1 MPSETILRHGRCS
14 GRLLSALSLSL
25 SFSVM
30 GLGLGSGSS
39 ALAQAGG
46 ATAVA
51 PPRRDT
57 GGAQAWSTKVWQ
69 MAMTGDQGGL
79 SESLQAVPDDPV
91 VGENVRRVRQSVDL
105 HLANIDKARERKQVD
120 MDKALADLQTTI
132 EKDELSKALRAAI
145 TVQTLGDHLDDAFEN
160 ADIRGL
166 ITKAQANLE
175 QAEQDLEWLQAQEL
189 LYFLRTLHEDTK
201 RFTEYERFN
210 DRLEAVNR
218 RVSLLAQYAPRRLH
232 ELRVE
237 RAKRLGDPAL
247 GDFRWS
253 PSMDWKEKV
262 RDIRKD
268 MLKAVMRTAATEHIE
283 SQGWRPLIEGGL
295 EELQILATTASLDEA
310 FPKLADPGAVQ
321 SWNKAID
328 AQLAAIRNARETD
341 IDSWYFSS
349 LLTNLEKAND
359 ASVQLPPGVIY
370 REFGDG
376 AMYRL
381 DQFSEI
387 VWPDKLLR
395 FKQATEGNFIGVGI
409 LIRHNDAQEI
419 IVVNPLE
426 GTPAYFG
433 GVKPNDTITE
443 VDGESTVGWSLNDAV
458 DRITGQPATEVT
470 LGLKREG
477 VDGIVPMT
485 LTREQI
491 KLRSVYGWWKKDLQ
505 PDGVPVWDWYID
517 PISRVAYI
525 KITQFTDDTY
535 RDLQDAWKE
544 ISAINPPTGLILE
557 LRYNPGGLLTSAV
570 QVSNLFVRDGLI
582 VSGEDKDGSKAFPD
596 QKADARR
603 TWNLDG
609 VGVVVL
615 VNQGS
620 ASASEIVA
628 GCLQAHGAAVVVGER
643 RFGKGRVQTVHQVA
657 NNARLKLT
665 TQYYRLPPDAE
676 HIAAGERGRLVHKR
690 PGAERWGVDPTIEIK
705 MTPQQAAEAL
715 ELRQKADVLPQDK
728 DGKIDA
734 SPDKRPDINTLLT
747 EGIDPQLETALLILK
762 ARALGL
768 ATTDTQHAS
777 R

>member
-1 MPSETILRHGRCS
+1 MPSITKHCFRRS
-14 GRLLSALSLSL
+14 LSAVALAAVGTLVASQA
-25 SFSVM
+25 V
-30 GLGLGSGSS
+30 
-39 ALAQAGG
+39 LAQA
-46 ATAVA
+46 TIA
-51 PPRRDT
+51 PEASKQASAN
-57 GGAQAWSTKVWQ
+57 GAQAWSSRIWQ
-69 MAMTGDQGGL
+69 LAMAGDKGAL
-79 SESLQAVPDDPV
+79 SESLRSVPDDPAAADT
-91 VGENVRRVRQSVDL
+91 VRAVRQSVDL
-105 HLANIDKARERKQVD
+105 HLANVNKASERKQADVE
-120 MDKALADLQTTI
+120 KALADLHDAV

-145 TVQTLGDHLDDAFEN
+145 TVQTLSDRLDDAFEN
-160 ADIRGL
+160 AEIRGL
-166 ITKAQANLE
+166 IAEAETELALAEKDLDWLE
-175 QAEQDLEWLQAQEL
+175 AQEL

-201 RFTEYERFN
+201 RFTEYQRF
-210 DRLEAVNR
+210 DEHLEAVNR

-232 ELRVE
+232 ELRAE
-237 RAKRLGDPAL
+237 RAKRLGDPPLAE
-247 GDFRWS
+247 FRWS

-262 RDIRKD
+262 EGIRPD
-268 MLKAVMRTAATEHIE
+268 MLKVAMRTAATEHIE

-295 EELQILATTASLDEA
+295 EELRILATTTSLDEA
-310 FPKLADPGAVQ
+310 FPNLADQAAVT
-321 SWNKAID
+321 SWTTAIDQQLAALKDTNDAAID
-328 AQLAAIRNARETD
+328 A
-341 IDSWYFSS
+341 WYFSS
-349 LLTNLEKAND
+349 LLDKLRSANET
-359 ASVQLPPGVIY
+359 SVQLPMTVIY

-419 IVVNPLE
+419 VVVNPLE

-433 GVKPNDTITE
+433 GVKPEDIITE

-470 LGLKREG
+470 LGLKREN
-477 VDGIVPMT
+477 VDGIVPLT

-491 KLRSVYGWWKKDLQ
+491 KLRSVYGWWKKDLEA
-505 PDGVPVWDWYID
+505 DGTPVWDWYID
-517 PISRVAYI
+517 PLSRVVYI

-535 RDLQDAWKE
+535 RDLQHAWKQ
-544 ISAINPPTGLILE
+544 ITDVAAPTGLILD

-582 VSGEDKDGSKAFPD
+582 VSGEDKDGARAFPD

-603 TWNLDG
+603 TWDLNG
-609 VGVVVL
+609 VGVVIL

-628 GCLQAHGAAVVVGER
+628 GCLQAHGAAVIVGER
-643 RFGKGRVQTVHQVA
+643 SFGKGSVQTVHQVA
-657 NNARLKLT
+657 TNARLKLT

-676 HIAAGERGRLVHKR
+676 QVAVGDKGRLVHKR
-690 PGAERWGVDPTIEIK
+690 PGAERWGVDPTIEVK

-715 ELRQKADVLPQDK
+715 ELRQKADVLPQDEK
-728 DGKIDA
+728 GNLDRD
-734 SPDKRPDINTLLT
+734 PEKRPDINRLLT

-768 ATTDTQHAS
+768 AANSDAKHAS

>member
-1 MPSETILRHGRCS
+1 MPSITKHCFRRS
-14 GRLLSALSLSL
+14 LSAVALAAVGTLVASQA
-25 SFSVM
+25 V
-30 GLGLGSGSS
+30 
-39 ALAQAGG
+39 LAQA
-46 ATAVA
+46 TIA
-51 PPRRDT
+51 PEASKQASAN
-57 GGAQAWSTKVWQ
+57 GAQAWSSRIWQ
-69 MAMTGDQGGL
+69 LAMAGDKGAL
-79 SESLQAVPDDPV
+79 SESLRSVPDDPAAADT
-91 VGENVRRVRQSVDL
+91 VRAVRQSVDL
-105 HLANIDKARERKQVD
+105 HLANVNKASERKQADVE
-120 MDKALADLQTTI
+120 KALADLHDAV

-145 TVQTLGDHLDDAFEN
+145 TVQTLSDRLDDAFEN
-160 ADIRGL
+160 AEIRGL
-166 ITKAQANLE
+166 IAEAETELALAEKELDWLE
-175 QAEQDLEWLQAQEL
+175 AQEL

-201 RFTEYERFN
+201 RFTEYQRF
-210 DRLEAVNR
+210 DEHLEAVNR

-232 ELRVE
+232 ELRAE
-237 RAKRLGDPAL
+237 RAKRLGDPPLAE
-247 GDFRWS
+247 FRWS

-262 RDIRKD
+262 EGIRRD
-268 MLKAVMRTAATEHIE
+268 MLKVAMRTAATEHIE

-295 EELQILATTASLDEA
+295 EELRILATTTSLDEA
-310 FPKLADPGAVQ
+310 FPNLADQAAVT
-321 SWNKAID
+321 SWTTAIDQQLAALKDTNDAAID
-328 AQLAAIRNARETD
+328 A
-341 IDSWYFSS
+341 WYFSS
-349 LLTNLEKAND
+349 LLDKLRSANET
-359 ASVQLPPGVIY
+359 SVQLPMTVIY

-419 IVVNPLE
+419 VVVNPLE

-433 GVKPNDTITE
+433 GVKPEDIITE

-470 LGLKREG
+470 LGLKREN
-477 VDGIVPMT
+477 VDGIVPLT

-491 KLRSVYGWWKKDLQ
+491 KLRSVYGWWKKDLEA
-505 PDGVPVWDWYID
+505 DGTPVWDWYID
-517 PISRVAYI
+517 PLSRVVYI

-535 RDLQDAWKE
+535 RDLQQAWKQ
-544 ISAINPPTGLILE
+544 ITDVAAPTGLILD

-582 VSGEDKDGSKAFPD
+582 VSGEDKDGARAFPD

-603 TWNLDG
+603 TWDLNG
-609 VGVVVL
+609 VGVVIL

-628 GCLQAHGAAVVVGER
+628 GCLQAHGAAVIVGER
-643 RFGKGRVQTVHQVA
+643 SFGKGSVQTVHQVA
-657 NNARLKLT
+657 TNARLKLT

-676 HIAAGERGRLVHKR
+676 QVAVGDKGRLVHKR
-690 PGAERWGVDPTIEIK
+690 PGAERWGVDPTIEVK

-715 ELRQKADVLPQDK
+715 ELRQKADVLPQDEK
-728 DGKIDA
+728 GNLDRD
-734 SPDKRPDINTLLT
+734 PEKRPDINRLLT

-768 ATTDTQHAS
+768 AANSDAKHAS